1 MEVPTATSS
10 PYNATVP
17 AAFPVL
23 MLMMPFLK
31 TENGTS
37 GNFSKKSN
45 TDGQAPETI
54 FPSARALDQ
63 AEVGSLRAM
72 NFLPAGPFM
81 GGRQPMRA
89 NVPWGMWFWAFQVG
103 RQRPPGGDPGQQ
115 QPPQQHPQMPQLL
128 PPPGAVPPMPLPGP
142 FPGHQMPPFMPPPQ
156 PQPQP
161 QPPQQHPHQM
171 NPIFPFAPFFPPMI
185 PPMPIPQPPQ
195 PPVTEPYPPPST
207 PSEETEP
214 PPTQTPEAP
223 ATSAATIVPTR
234 FLFPNCGLTLH
245 ELTAKTASASEA
257 SASGSGMEPVA
268 RRRNQLR
275 IVGGRDTPIDAIP
288 WQVSLQRPRNYEM
301 RHYCGGSV
309 IHPQFI
315 LTAAHCLDW

>member
-1 MEVPTATSS
+1 MEVTTAAPS
-10 PYNATVP
+10 YNGSAMPV
-17 AAFPVL
+17 AFPVL
-23 MLMMPFLK
+23 MLMMPFMK
-31 TENGTS
+31 TDNSS
-37 GNFSKKSN
+37 GNFSRR
-45 TDGQAPETI
+45 TGETLPI
-54 FPSARALDQ
+54 IPSGRALDKT
-63 AEVGSLRAM
+63 EVGNLRAM
-72 NFLPAGPFM
+72 NFLPPGSFI

-103 RQRPPGGDPGQQ
+103 RHRPNGGGDGSQGGQ
-115 QPPQQHPQMPQLL
+115 PQQHPQMPPLL
-128 PPPGAVPPMPLPGP
+128 PPPGAMPPMPLPGP
-142 FPGHQMPPFMPPPQ
+142 FPPQMPPFMPPPH

-161 QPPQQHPHQM
+161 HPQPPQSQI

-185 PPMPIPQPPQ
+185 PPMPLPPQPQ
-195 PPVTEPYPPPST
+195 PPVTEYPPST

-223 ATSAATIVPTR
+223 STSSATTEPTR
-234 FLFPNCGLTLH
+234 FLFPNCGLSIP
-245 ELTAKTASASEA
+245 ELMAKNAASSS
-257 SASGSGMEPVA
+257 SASGSGMNPVA
-268 RRRNQLR
+268 RQRNQLR